1 MSHARDGLSNYVQAS
16 LMRLAVLCLA
26 VTTLSAIL
34 LESEVT
40 AQTRRPSSQ
49 RATKES
55 IDYSKFSHA
64 TKKHQSSCGT
74 CHKVPTENW
83 RSVRQFPDVADYPGH
98 EACVSCHRAQFFRGP
113 RPPICTVCHTQAAP
127 RAETRFAF
135 PKPDTRLQFF
145 TEFPHDK
152 HQDVIA
158 RNLHYERNPAAFP
171 GGFFRPK
178 Q

>member
-1 MSHARDGLSNYVQAS
+1 MSDARLTRYFLDYLFDQRA
-16 LMRLAVLCLA
+16 RLLRLVVLCIGI
-26 VTTLSAIL
+26 TAIPVAG

-40 AQTRRPSSQ
+40 AQTRPRGSQ
-49 RATKES
+49 RATGGS
-55 IDYSKFSHA
+55 IDYSQFSHA
-64 TKKHQSSCGT
+64 TKKHQNACSSC
-74 CHKVPTENW
+74 HKIPTENW

-152 HQDVIA
+152 HQDVI
-158 RNLHYERNPAAFP
+158 
-171 GGFFRPK
+171 
-178 Q
+178 